1 MSPSI
6 ELKHI
11 SKKFGNFYANQD
23 ITLTVERG
31 TIHAIVGE
39 NGAGKSTLMKI
50 LYGLYEPTSGEIFIN
65 GTRANITSPTDAIRL
80 GIGMVHQHFMLVPT
94 LTVAENIIL
103 GDEPTSH
110 GLIDFPKVHR
120 ELKTLSE
127 KFGLS
132 ISPDALVSTLS
143 VGEEQRVEIL
153 KVLYR
158 KADILIL
165 DEPTAVL
172 TPIETEHLFQT
183 LKSLVASGKTI
194 LIITHKLDEVMA
206 ISTRVSVM
214 RQGKLVTT
222 LETKETTKEALA
234 RAMVGRDVLLSVPKP
249 PCNEKEVVLSV
260 RNLCYTDSRGVKM
273 LDHLSFDIKAGE
285 IYGIAGV
292 EGNGQSELLK
302 ALWGMQDEREM
313 LSGEI
318 KFGNMNLLGKSPREI
333 ASLGIS
339 HIPEDR
345 LRYAVIKDYSISNN
359 LIFGRHREPTFAARI
374 GFKWNELA
382 QYALDMLTLFDVRAA
397 VQNGA
402 QHKIADEKIGNL
414 SGGNQQKIVS
424 ARELGRP
431 QLKLLILAQPTRGV
445 DIGAIEF
452 IHRKII
458 ETRDKG
464 IAILLISAELDE
476 VLSLSDRI
484 GCLYKGTIRKEF
496 SKQEVLQGRT
506 QLKEFEKEIG
516 VFIT

>member
-1 MSPSI
+1 MAPSI

-11 SKKFGNFYANQD
+11 SKKFGSFYANQD
-23 ITLTVERG
+23 VSLTVERG

-65 GTRANITSPTDAIRL
+65 GTRVALASPTDAIGL
-80 GIGMVHQHFMLVPT
+80 GVGMVHQHFMLVPT
-94 LTVAENIIL
+94 LSVAENIIL
-103 GDEPTSH
+103 GDEPTVR
-110 GLIDFPKVHR
+110 GFIDFAKVHR
-120 ELKTLSE
+120 DLKTLSE

-132 ISPDALVSTLS
+132 ISTDALVSTLS

-172 TPIETEHLFQT
+172 TPIETEQLFKT
-183 LKSLVASGKTI
+183 LKALADSGKTI
-194 LIITHKLDEVMA
+194 LIITHKLDEVLA

-214 RQGKLVTT
+214 REGKLVATM
-222 LETKETTKEALA
+222 ETKTTTKESLA
-234 RAMVGRDVLLSVPKP
+234 RAMVGREVLLSVPKT
-249 PCNEKEVVLSV
+249 PCNEKGIVLSV
-260 RNLCYTDSRGVKM
+260 RNLSYTDSRGVKM
-273 LDHLSFDIKAGE
+273 LDDISFDIKAGE

-302 ALWGMQDEREM
+302 ALWGLQDERDR

-318 KFGNMNLLGKSPREI
+318 KFASANLLGKSPREI
-333 ASLGIS
+333 AALGIS

-359 LIFGRHREPTFAARI
+359 LIFGRHREPAFAARI

-382 QYALDMLTLFDVRAA
+382 QYALDMATLFDVRSAW
-397 VQNGA
+397 QTSKRN
-402 QHKIADEKIGNL
+402 QIADEKIGNL

-431 QLKLLILAQPTRGV
+431 ELKLLILAQPTRGV

-458 ETRDKG
+458 ETRDRG

-484 GCLYKGTIRKEF
+484 GCLYKGSIRKEF
-496 SKQEVLQGRT
+496 SKQDVLQGSAT
-506 QLKEFEKEIG
+506 PKEFEKEIG

>member
-1 MSPSI
+1 MAPSI

-23 ITLTVERG
+23 VSLTVERG

-65 GTRANITSPTDAIRL
+65 GTRAHIASPTDAIRL

-94 LTVAENIIL
+94 LSVAENIIL
-103 GDEPTSH
+103 GDEPTAR
-110 GLIDFPKVHR
+110 GFIDFAKVHAD
-120 ELKTLSE
+120 LKTLSE
-127 KFGLS
+127 KFGLA
-132 ISPDALVSTLS
+132 ISPDSLVSTLS

-172 TPIETEHLFQT
+172 TPIETEQLFQT
-183 LKSLVASGKTI
+183 LRTLAQSGKTI
-194 LIITHKLDEVMA
+194 LIITHKLDEVLA
-206 ISTRVSVM
+206 ISSRVSVM
-214 RQGKLVTT
+214 RQGKLVATM
-222 LETKETTKEALA
+222 ETKDTTKESLA
-234 RAMVGRDVLLSVPKP
+234 RAMVGRDVLLSVPKT
-249 PCNEKEVVLSV
+249 PCHEQGVVLSV
-260 RNLCYTDSRGVKM
+260 RDLSYTDSRGVKM
-273 LDHLSFDIKAGE
+273 LNQLSFDIKAGE

-302 ALWGMQDEREM
+302 ALWGMQDDGDE

-318 KFGNMNLLGKSPREI
+318 KFGSVNLLGKSPREI

-382 QYALDMLTLFDVRAA
+382 QYALDMVTRFDVRMAR
-397 VQNGA
+397 QERERD
-402 QHKIADEKIGNL
+402 KIANEKIGNL

-458 ETRDKG
+458 ETRDRG

-496 SKQEVLQGRT
+496 SKQDVLEGREH
-506 QLKEFEKEIG
+506 LKEFEKEIG